1 MAEITAKKFAR
12 GKRVLAVVPA
22 ADTDLVKG
30 TAVMLVVEFG
40 GATLGVLHLTDD
52 ERRGL
57 INALGGTVSGLPD
70 DALPDADE
78 RARQRSGVDR

>member
-12 GKRVLAVVPA
+12 GKRVLAVVPV

-40 GATLGVLHLTDD
+40 GADFGVLHLTDD

-57 INALGGTVSGLPD
+57 INALGG
-70 DALPDADE
+70 DA
-78 RARQRSGVDR
+78 